1 MIVGIGTDIT
11 SVKRI
16 AAVFGKYG
24 ERFVKRILTSEE
36 IDSYN
41 SRVNKIHYLAK
52 RFAAKEAVAK
62 ALGTG
67 IKRGVFWRNIT
78 VINQPSGAPFIVL
91 REEALA
97 RYHQL
102 GAKSS
107 FVSISDEQEYAIAFV
122 IFSSESSA

>member
-16 AAVFGKYG
+16 ARVYEKYT
-24 ERFVKRILTSEE
+24 ERFVKRILTSKE

-41 SRVNKIHYLAK
+41 KRVNKVHYLAK

-67 IKRGVFWRNIT
+67 IKRGVFWRNIA
-78 VINQPSGAPFIVL
+78 VLNQISGAPFIVL
-91 REEALA
+91 YDEALT
-97 RYHQL
+97 RYKQL

-107 FVSISDEQEYAIAFV
+107 HISISDEEEYAIAFV
-122 IFSSESSA
+122 VLSSEETS